1 MTQAT
6 PRDSVRSVKATA
18 QAPYPRT
25 FEEFLEW
32 FSTEEDCA
40 EYLEWIRW
48 SDGFVCSGCGVK
60 KAWRTDR
67 GLWHCQGCQRQSSA
81 TVGTVFED
89 SRKPLRLW
97 FHVIWLMMAQKTGM
111 SAKNLCDTYGFGSYQ
126 TAWGWLHKLRS
137 VMIRTGRERLTGR
150 VEVDEAYVGGQKEGA
165 RGRGAEGKT
174 AVLVAVEGEAKR
186 KLGRVRFR
194 CVDAIDRERV
204 ELFIRDY
211 VEPGAMVVTDGLSV
225 YDQLKAAGFDHHPH
239 VITTGGETARSELD
253 HVHLVISL
261 LKRWLGGTHQGAVTP
276 SHLQAYLD
284 EFAFRFNRRL
294 SQHRGKLFYRL
305 MQQAVT
311 MRPPTVKALYASKP
325 QAVGV
330 A

>member
-1 MTQAT
+1 M
-6 PRDSVRSVKATA
+6 KATLA
-18 QAPYPRT
+18 NPYPLN
-25 FEEFLEW
+25 FEEFLDW

-40 EYLEWIRW
+40 AYLAWIRW
-48 SDGFVCSGCGVK
+48 PAGFVCAKCSGT

-67 GLWHCQGCQRQSSA
+67 GLWHCQGCQRQSSV

-97 FHVIWLMMAQKTGM
+97 FHVMWLMMAQKTGL
-111 SAKNLCDTYGFGSYQ
+111 SAKNLCDTYEFGSYQ
-126 TAWGWLHKLRS
+126 TAWGWLQKLRS
-137 VMIRTGRERLTGR
+137 VMIRTGREHLAGR
-150 VEVDEAYVGGQKEGA
+150 VEVDEAYVGGQKEGT

-174 AVLVAVEGEAKR
+174 LVLVAVEGDTNK

-194 CVDAIDRERV
+194 CVAAINRDTV
-204 ELFIRDY
+204 ESFVQDY
-211 VEPGAMVVTDGLSV
+211 VEPGTIVVTDGLSV
-225 YDQLKAAGFDHHPH
+225 YDKLGAAGFDHRPH
-239 VITTGGETARSELD
+239 VVSTGGEVARKQLE

-284 EFAFRFNRRL
+284 EFSFRFNRRL
-294 SQHRGKLFYRL
+294 SQHRGKLFHRL

-311 MRPPTVKALYASKP
+311 TRPPAVKAMYVSKP
-325 QAVGV
+325 QHLGGT
-330 A
+330 

>member
-1 MTQAT
+1 M
-6 PRDSVRSVKATA
+6 KATA
-18 QAPYPRT
+18 KNPHPRT

-40 EYLEWIRW
+40 QYLEWMRW
-48 SDGFVCSGCGVK
+48 PDGFACPGCGGT
-60 KAWRTDR
+60 KAWRTER
-67 GLWHCQGCQRQSSA
+67 GLWHCQECQRQSSSTA
-81 TVGTVFED
+81 GTVFAD

-97 FHVIWLMMAQKTGM
+97 FHVMWLLMAQKTGL

-126 TAWGWLHKLRS
+126 TAWGWLRKLRS
-137 VMIRTGRERLTGR
+137 VMICAGREPLRGR
-150 VEVDEAYVGGQKEGA
+150 VEVDEAYVGGQREGS

-174 AVLVAVEGEAKR
+174 AVLVAVEGQAKK

-194 CVDAIDRERV
+194 CVESINRQSV
-204 ELFIRDY
+204 ELFIGDY
-211 VEPGAMVVTDGLSV
+211 VEPGAIVVTDGLSV
-225 YDQLKAAGFDHHPH
+225 YHHLGVAGFEHHSR
-239 VITTGGETARSELD
+239 VFTTGSEEARQELD

-284 EFAFRFNRRL
+284 EFSFRFNRRL

-311 MRPPTVKALYASKP
+311 QRPPAVKALYVPKP
-325 QAVGV
+325 QSAGV